1 MAGVLVTQFL
11 PCQEEEESKRW
22 RKLHPIIAAHLQLS
36 CAVTAVLLLVSWTR
50 RGARLAP
57 AHPSALLQRPLSETL
72 LRRFL
77 LGDDERVLKL
87 DYDDG
92 AQLCKYTTDP
102 WIVHSKQVNFTA
114 HKLNPNK
121 AILLKYMKLCG

>member
-1 MAGVLVTQFL
+1 MEEIAPHHSRTSSALMRGHCCIVACVLD
-11 PCQEEEESKRW
+11 SKRG
-22 RKLHPIIAAHLQLS
+22 RACPRTPLCPAA
-36 CAVTAVLLLVSWTR
+36 
-50 RGARLAP
+50 G
-57 AHPSALLQRPLSETL
+57 PLSETL